1 MKRAFRYFLV
11 SILSIFFTLVAVGV
25 IYIIA
30 DTHNR
35 INIYEGDAYT
45 SEQVKELVDEA
56 KDEGLEEGIEEG
68 RISILD
74 SLKDSLEDGS
84 TVISVLKSLYP
95 EYIVV
100 AANSKYNFVPIN
112 DSLAK
117 NDYDINN
124 LVVDETTGLYSYQVD
139 GETISKFGIDVSS
152 HQGDIDW
159 QAVADDGVT
168 FAFIRAV
175 YRGYG
180 TGKLVVDEKCIQNI
194 EGAQAAGIDV
204 GVYVFSQAINEQE
217 VLEEASTVQNLL
229 EGYTLQL
236 PVVFDVEKVADSSAR
251 TNALSVEERTSLTK
265 TFLESMESYGFDTMI
280 YHNTEMGAML
290 LDLTQ
295 LTEYKKW
302 FAGYNKEF
310 YWPYEYDL
318 WQYSETGR
326 VDGIN
331 GNVDLDIWL
340 AQ

>member
-1 MKRAFRYFLV
+1 MKKAFRYFLI
-11 SILSIFFTLVAVGV
+11 SIISIVFTLLAVGI
-25 IYIIA
+25 IYIVA
-30 DTHNR
+30 DTHSR
-35 INIYEGDAYT
+35 IKIQD
-45 SEQVKELVDEA
+45 KESYSTEEVEALMNEA
-56 KDEGLEEGIEEG
+56 KAEG
-68 RISILD
+68 RKNVLD
-74 SLKDSLEDGS
+74 SIKESLENGN

-100 AANSKYNFVPIN
+100 AANSKYNFVAIDN
-112 DSLAK
+112 DLTK
-117 NDYDINN
+117 NKFDIDN
-124 LVVDETTGLYSYQVD
+124 LSEDDNGRYVYSDDGKTTSR
-139 GETISKFGIDVSS
+139 FGIDVSS

-159 QAVADDGVT
+159 NAVKSEGVE

-204 GVYVFSQAINEQE
+204 GVYVFSQAINQAE
-217 VLEEASTVQNLL
+217 VLEEASTVIGMLD
-229 EGYTLQL
+229 GYTLQL
-236 PVVFDVEKVADSSAR
+236 PIVFDVEKVADSSAR
-251 TNALSVEERTSLTK
+251 TSGLSVQDRTDLTK
-265 TFLESMESYGFDTMI
+265 TFLEAVKNAGYQPMF

-295 LTEYKKW
+295 LTEYPKW

-310 YWPYEYDL
+310 YWPYEYEI

-326 VDGIN
+326 VEGIN

-340 AQ
+340 Q